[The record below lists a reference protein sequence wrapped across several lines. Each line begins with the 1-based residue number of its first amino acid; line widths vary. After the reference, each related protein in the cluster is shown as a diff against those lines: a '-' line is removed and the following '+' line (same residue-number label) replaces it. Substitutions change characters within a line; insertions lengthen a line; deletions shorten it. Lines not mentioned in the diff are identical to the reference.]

1 MAPDRHAELDDALAR
16 LSDIHAQVARGAIF
30 RGYRAAPVAAMGGV
44 ALLGAAVE
52 AIAYPGFGAAAHAWF
67 WLGVAA
73 VCATIGAVDMWCTRR
88 SLPVR
93 TVSIAVAQLVPS
105 LVVGLV
111 LGLLLADRAEL
122 LPGVWTM
129 VFGLGVLASRP
140 YLPSAVL
147 GVALFYVVAGV
158 AMAFAARDGAVVSPW
173 AMGLTFGVGQVVAA
187 AALHRSQEDAR

>member
-1 MAPDRHAELDDALAR
+1 MQGDRNVDVEDALAR

-30 RGYRAAPVAAMGGV
+30 RGYRAIPAAAMGVV
-44 ALLGAAVE
+44 ALVGAAIEVAAFADLGAAE
-52 AIAYPGFGAAAHAWF
+52 HAWY

-73 VCATIGAVDMWCTRR
+73 LCATIGAVDMWCTRR

-93 TVSIAVAQLVPS
+93 TVSTAVAQLVPS

-111 LGLLLADRAEL
+111 LGALLWDRAEI

-140 YLPSAVL
+140 YLPRAIL
-147 GVALFYVVAGV
+147 GVSLFYVVAGI
-158 AMAFAARDGAVVSPW
+158 AMAFAAKDGAVVSPW
-173 AMGLTFGVGQVVAA
+173 AMGLTFFVGQLVAA
-187 AALHRSQEDAR
+187 SALHRSEEDAR